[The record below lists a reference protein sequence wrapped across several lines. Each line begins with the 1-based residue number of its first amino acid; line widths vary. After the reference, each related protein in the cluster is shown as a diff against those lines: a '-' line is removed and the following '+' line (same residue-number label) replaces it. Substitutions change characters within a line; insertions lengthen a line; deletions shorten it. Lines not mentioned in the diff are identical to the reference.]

1 MSMKNTDTV
10 FYIAR
15 LSATLNNRSNH
26 VLPSDEEKIAFDPLL
41 KRKLLSVLKG

>member
-26 VLPSDEEKIAFDPLL
+26 VFPSDEEKIVFDPLL